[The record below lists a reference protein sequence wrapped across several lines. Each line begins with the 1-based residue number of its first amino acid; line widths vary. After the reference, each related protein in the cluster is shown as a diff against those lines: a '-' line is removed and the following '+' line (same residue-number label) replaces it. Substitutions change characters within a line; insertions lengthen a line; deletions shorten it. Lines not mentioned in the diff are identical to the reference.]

1 MMKFCK
7 AGSFAAFAA
16 CTVFTGA
23 LAGLSGSVILRSEPI
38 TAFAE
43 ELSLPL
49 SNDAGGWSLSISDLE
64 CSASLSTVSTFLGY
78 ASVETRNLE
87 RTADAGYEFL
97 LLKLSFKKQD
107 STESIAWNRLFLE
120 DDSGNQYFRI
130 DDSFLADYGM
140 NRLPGTALN
149 FGSYEGWICF
159 QIPENTNDLT
169 FVYPFAS
176 ETLSVSL

>member
-49 SNDAGGWSLSISDLE
+49 SNDAGGWSLSILRV
-64 CSASLSTVSTFLGY
+64 C
-78 ASVETRNLE
+78 
-87 RTADAGYEFL
+87 
-97 LLKLSFKKQD
+97 QC
-107 STESIAWNRLFLE
+107 
-120 DDSGNQYFRI
+120 GNPE
-130 DDSFLADYGM
+130 
-140 NRLPGTALN
+140 PGTH
-149 FGSYEGWICF
+149 C
-159 QIPENTNDLT
+159 
-169 FVYPFAS
+169 
-176 ETLSVSL
+176 